1 MPCSVARRR
10 RWRRRRR
17 WLVAPSFGLAAAY
30 ANACFFS
37 LPPGPCPSL
46 GVSLPSEFDR
56 TVRLHS
62 SFSRRASSSSS
73 SSCRS
78 PPQNP
83 RPSSSFVRPLVY
95 NYTRLTRAATCTFP
109 LAFTQ
114 IPRARASRNR
124 TYCYV
129 LAYNISPS
137 TTGIVCARACHR
149 QRPVANE
156 RTAGTRGAAGAGGW
170 RTTAVR
176 ETVRAS
182 ASTRVPA
189 WDEGVCIYINT

>member
-1 MPCSVARRR
+1 MARCSIL
-10 RWRRRRR
+10 
-17 WLVAPSFGLAAAY
+17 WLGYRLCECILLLSPTLW
-30 ANACFFS
+30 
-37 LPPGPCPSL
+37 PCPSL

-73 SSCRS
+73 SSSCCCCS

-83 RPSSSFVRPLVY
+83 RPSSSFVRSCTITHAL
-95 NYTRLTRAATCTFP
+95 RAATCTFP
-109 LAFTQ
+109 FAFTQ

-156 RTAGTRGAAGAGGW
+156 RTAGTSGGRAGANDGGKGNG
-170 RTTAVR
+170 AR
-176 ETVRAS
+176 ECEHSRAC
-182 ASTRVPA
+182 V
-189 WDEGVCIYINT
+189 G